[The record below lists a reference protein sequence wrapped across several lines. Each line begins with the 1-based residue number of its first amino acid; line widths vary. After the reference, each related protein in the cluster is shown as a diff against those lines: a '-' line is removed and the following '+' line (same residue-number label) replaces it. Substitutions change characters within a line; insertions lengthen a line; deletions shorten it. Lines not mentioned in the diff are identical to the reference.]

1 MRTAGTLERAV
12 ARDSLYNVLGQGV
25 PLAVAL
31 VAMPLL
37 LGGLGEARFGVLGI
51 AWMFVTFAGEVGFGR
66 AVTRYVSA
74 ARASAG
80 EAVRGIVRTGARA
93 QLVLGVALGACLA
106 MATPWL
112 TGPALGIPPELQG
125 ECRAAFLW
133 MAVGTPAVVLAGAHR
148 GGLEGVQR
156 FDLVNLIRGAAGTA
170 NFLLPLVALALGWGV
185 GGVVGLLMASRVAV
199 AVALFGAF
207 YAAVP
212 QVDATAAKGPSA
224 APDTAVAPALPEF
237 LRFGGWV
244 SLNALL
250 SPILG
255 YMDRVILAGVL
266 GVAAVGRYVPPWEA
280 IVRLGLV
287 PASVMTALVP
297 VFSALEEAR
306 SPESVRRLALRSA
319 GLILVLTG
327 VPALVAALWA
337 GPLLSLWLG
346 EAFHP
351 DGAAALRILSIGV
364 VVNALGFVAL
374 GLLQAVGRPE
384 LPAMLQI
391 AEVPLQLGLA
401 WLLISRFGVQ
411 GAAMAW
417 SIRCGVDSMGLWLL
431 ALYQTRG
438 SPAPAGGRIT

>member
-12 ARDSLYNVLGQGV
+12 ARDYLYNVLGQGV

-31 VAMPLL
+31 ATVPLL
-37 LGGLGEARFGVLGI
+37 LGGLGEARFGILGL

-80 EAVRGIVRTGARA
+80 EAVRGIVRAGARA

-106 MATPWL
+106 MATLWL
-112 TGPALGIPPELQG
+112 AGPALGIPSELQG

-133 MAVGTPAVVLAGAHR
+133 MAVGAPAVLLAGAHR

-185 GGVVGLLMASRVAV
+185 GGVVGLLMASRVAL
-199 AVALFGAF
+199 ALFGAF
-207 YAAVP
+207 DAAVP
-212 QVDATAAKGPSA
+212 RVDATAAKSPSA
-224 APDTAVAPALPEF
+224 APDTAVAPALPEL

-306 SPESVRRLALRSA
+306 STESVRRLALRSA
-319 GLILVLTG
+319 GSILVLTG
-327 VPALVAALWA
+327 VPALAAALWA

-364 VVNALGFVAL
+364 VANALGFVAL
-374 GLLQAVGRPE
+374 ELLQAVRRPE

-401 WLLISRFGVQ
+401 WLLVSRFGVQ

-417 SIRCGVDSMGLWLL
+417 SIRCGVDSAGLWLL
-431 ALYQTRG
+431 ALYQTRR
-438 SPAPAGGRIT
+438 SPAPAGGKIT